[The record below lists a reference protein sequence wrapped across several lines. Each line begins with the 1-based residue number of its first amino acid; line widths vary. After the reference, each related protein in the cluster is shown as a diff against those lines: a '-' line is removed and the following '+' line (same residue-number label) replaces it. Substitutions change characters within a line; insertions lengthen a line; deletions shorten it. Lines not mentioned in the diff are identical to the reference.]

1 MGRTASGMTPQME
14 HFARLVAEGK
24 NQSDAYRGAY
34 KAEKMK
40 PTSINEEASRMMAN
54 PAIAARVAF
63 LRNEFAPISRLTL
76 EMHIEELERLKEL
89 ALQAGKFEAAIN
101 AEVNR
106 GKASGLY
113 VTKTEDVT
121 DPMRKALGRMKPDR
135 LDSVIDALDKVK
147 AIRQRAKSAT

>member
-1 MGRTASGMTPQME
+1 MGRTVSGMTPQME

-34 KAEKMK
+34 KAARMK
-40 PTSINEEASRMMAN
+40 PASINEEASRMMAN
-54 PAIAARVAF
+54 PAIASRVAF

-121 DPMRKALGRMKPDR
+121 DPMRKALGRMKPDK
-135 LDSVIDALDKVK
+135 LDSVIEALDKVK
-147 AIRQRAKSAT
+147 AIREKAKSAT

>member
-1 MGRTASGMTPQME
+1 MGKTASGMTPQME

-34 KAEKMK
+34 KAARMK
-40 PTSINEEASRMMAN
+40 PTTVNEEACRLMAN
-54 PAIAARVAF
+54 PAISARVDT
-63 LRNEFAPISRLTL
+63 LRKEFAPASRLTL
-76 EMHIEELERLKEL
+76 EKHIEELERLKEL
-89 ALQAGKFEAAIN
+89 ALDAGKFEAAIT

-121 DPMRKALGRMKPDR
+121 DPMRKALGRMRPDK
-135 LDSVIDALDKVK
+135 LDSVIEALDQVK
-147 AIRQRAKSAT
+147 AIREKAKGAA